1 MKQIKITRANGIV
14 TFETVSIDTTENV
27 FFTNM
32 DATEAHWPTIA
43 TNQLGPYKSPN
54 SSQCPV
60 PAPNPLPT
68 SPYTFTYGCK
78 IAGHQNEA
86 GTINVYSPLAAVPT
100 TNLGNFT
107 KGAPIAPSGVP
118 VVTGGQSPY
127 AISDQAFQV
136 TDANGNII
144 QQGSDS
150 IGPGLQLAASTNST
164 GIAVTGTPTVSGTYY
179 FTFTVN
185 DAKGANLQQVQ
196 YSMVV
201 A

>member
-1 MKQIKITRANGIV
+1 MKQIHITRSNGVV
-14 TFETVSIDTTENV
+14 TFETVSIDTTETV

-32 DATEAHWPTIA
+32 DATEAHWPTLC

-54 SSQCPV
+54 SSQCTVTV
-60 PAPNPLPT
+60 PTDAP
-68 SPYTFTYGCK
+68 SPYPYPVYCK
-78 IAGHQNEA
+78 IAGHENEK
-86 GTINVYSPLAAVPT
+86 GTIYVYKPLAPVSQ
-100 TNLGNFT
+100 TNLGKFT
-107 KGAPIAPSGVP
+107 KGTPIASPGVP
-118 VVTGGQSPY
+118 VVTGGKSPY
-127 AISDQAFQV
+127 AISGQVFQV

-150 IGPGLQLAASTNST
+150 IGPGLQLAASNDNT
-164 GIAVTGTPTVSGTYY
+164 GIAVTGTPTVIGTYY

-196 YSMVV
+196 YSIVV